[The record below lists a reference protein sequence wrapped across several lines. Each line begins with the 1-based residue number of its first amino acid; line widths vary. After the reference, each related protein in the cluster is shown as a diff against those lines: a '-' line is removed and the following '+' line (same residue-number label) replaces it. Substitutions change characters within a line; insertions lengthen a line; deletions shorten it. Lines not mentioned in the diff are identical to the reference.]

1 MAVVKNLMVRIG
13 ADTSGIV
20 KGMKDAWKSTW
31 VSSDKIKQATTSSSK
46 AVADV
51 CKSAGAS
58 MRAYTAQVKKLKVDH
73 AAAMDGVKV
82 YGDELKRLKD
92 TYGTIKNATDGLDL
106 SKSLTEQLREAESG
120 YIRALKSAR
129 DYGEELGFLKA
140 TYDSIKD
147 AIDGLDLGKSL
158 EEELG
163 AAAKDLDRFQAK
175 IKTIKQKLSSNISKS
190 RATQL
195 SKELRLLQEYARL
208 TEERFYALNEA
219 AGKVGDKNIGMAS
232 ATGLKKL
239 AAEISTTE
247 ANLKTAYKTA
257 EENSDLF
264 RALSTAAENVGAENM
279 GMASAAELKKLAAEI
294 STTEARL
301 KAMQEVAGKTGEK
314 LKHIGGDTAIAGLKR
329 IGSAAAAATKAGV
342 KGLGKSLGNLAKDS
356 VKGLASIPGKLLR
369 IGKSARTG
377 NGGVVQMLSSIK
389 RMGAVSLGLKVA
401 SSLFGRLRSVVS
413 SYVSQNEAL
422 NSTVTQLK
430 DQLGQALA
438 PAINIV
444 ISAVQTLM
452 PLVQRVSGMISSV
465 MTAIGGKLVA
475 ATAAIKETA
484 DEAAE
489 ASDGLYGFDQI
500 TKESDDSS
508 SSSTSSA
515 SVVDVAAPA
524 GLLSWV
530 DELKN
535 AIKARDWKGIGSV
548 IAQGL
553 NSCVKAI
560 KWPDIKRKVL
570 KWIHGITDGIHG
582 FSTQIDF
589 GTLGEKIGGGLNVAI
604 SSVSQFIRDIDWATI
619 ANGIGAGI
627 TSFFANIDWSVC
639 KDLALNGLNSVLES
653 ISGFTSGFAPL
664 QGIDFSATNAS
675 LQGLLASVL
684 SLAEV
689 IGTSLADAY
698 DRVLKPLLGWTIDSA
713 VPAAV
718 DMLSEAFSMLGTFVA
733 PVIDG
738 ISGFMTAIEPV
749 TSFIGS
755 IAIDCFNL
763 LKSTFAKLGEVFT
776 QNGGEISNIVTGIG
790 EVIRIV
796 WKAIEPQLTAVKAT
810 VGALLGY
817 IRDVVVN
824 AFRKIISVL
833 SGVIDFVVGVFTLD
847 FKRAFGGI
855 ANIFKSTLDGMKNSV
870 NAVVKLINGL
880 ISGVCDGI
888 NVIIKGI
895 NKISLDIPSWVP
907 GIGGKTLGFN
917 IEPITAPQ
925 IPMLKKGT
933 IVTKPTVAM
942 FGEKGAEAVVPLEN
956 NTGWIRKVATE
967 LDASRSGGESGKGLV
982 ITIPIYIGGRKI
994 TEQVIKDIK
1003 DITKTTGKNPVMA

>member
-58 MRAYTAQVKKLKVDH
+58 MRSYTAQVKKLKADH

-92 TYGTIKNATDGLDL
+92 TYGTIRNATDGLDL
-106 SKSLTEQLREAESG
+106 SKSLSDQMKAAGAELDALEIKIEKTKQKISTVHSGKMTSSKSERLAVLRQELGELIYQSDQTAEH
-120 YIRALKSAR
+120 YRALVK
-129 DYGEELGFLKA
+129 
-140 TYDSIKD
+140 
-147 AIDGLDLGKSL
+147 
-158 EEELG
+158 
-163 AAAKDLDRFQAK
+163 AAK
-175 IKTIKQKLSSNISKS
+175 
-190 RATQL
+190 
-195 SKELRLLQEYARL
+195 
-208 TEERFYALNEA
+208 
-219 AGKVGDKNIGMAS
+219 
-232 ATGLKKL
+232 
-239 AAEISTTE
+239 
-247 ANLKTAYKTA
+247 
-257 EENSDLF
+257 
-264 RALSTAAENVGAENM
+264 NVGAENM

-301 KAMQEVAGKTGEK
+301 KAMREVAGKTGEK

-465 MTAIGGKLVA
+465 MTAIGGKLA
-475 ATAAIKETA
+475 TTTAAIKETA

-500 TKESDDSS
+500 TRESDDSS
-508 SSSTSSA
+508 SSSTASA
-515 SVVDVAAPA
+515 SVADVTAPA

-535 AIKARDWKGIGSV
+535 AIKAQKWKSVGGV

-560 KWPDIKRKVL
+560 KWPDIKSKAS
-570 KWIHGITDGIHG
+570 KWIRGTTDGING
-582 FSTQIDF
+582 FSAQFDF
-589 GTLGEKIGGGLNVAI
+589 GTLGEKISGGLNMAI
-604 SSVSQFIRDIDWATI
+604 SSVSQFIGDTDWAGI
-619 ANGIGAGI
+619 ANGVGTGI
-627 TSFFANIDWSVC
+627 TQFFANIDWSAC
-639 KDLALNGLNSVLES
+639 KELLLNDLNGVLES
-653 ISGFTSGFAPL
+653 ISGFASGFAPL
-664 QGIDFSATNAS
+664 QGIDFSAANAS
-675 LQGLLASVL
+675 LQGLLASAL
-684 SLAEV
+684 SLAKTV
-689 IGTSLADAY
+689 GTSLADAY
-698 DRVLKPLLGWTIDSA
+698 DRVLKPLLGWTIDSG

-718 DMLSEAFSMLGTFVA
+718 DVLSEAFSMLAAFVA

-738 ISGFMTAIEPV
+738 ISGFMAAIEPV

-755 IAIDCFNL
+755 IAIDCFNG
-763 LKSTFAKLGEVFT
+763 LKNTFAKLGEVFT
-776 QNGGEISNIVTGIG
+776 EKGGEISNIISGIG

-796 WKAIEPQLTAVKAT
+796 WKSIEPQLTVVKAT

-824 AFRKIISVL
+824 AFSQIISVL

-870 NAVVKLINGL
+870 NAVIKLINGL

-907 GIGGKTLGFN
+907 GVGGKTLGFN
-917 IEPITAPQ
+917 IDTITAPK
-925 IPMLKKGT
+925 IPMLATGM
-933 IVTKPTVAM
+933 VATKPTVAM
-942 FGEKGAEAVVPLEN
+942 FGEAGAEAVVPLEN
-956 NTGWIRKVATE
+956 NTGWIRKVAAE
-967 LDASRSGGESGKGLV
+967 LDASRSGGGTGDGLV

-1003 DITKTTGKNPVMA
+1003 DITKTTGRNPVMA